1 MITIFL
7 FCSGLNA
14 QVWTVLQRLLGFIV
28 NAQFTVKILI
38 SSELHIQGCYS
49 YMYIHTYLQF
59 AFNDITFF
67 HLVNC
72 GNPTSPGSG
81 YLEAYENTTE
91 GAMIFFRCEPGFN
104 PAGRMRAVCG
114 SDGRWIPNPAEVRCT
129 GEQLVGGDWREGGG
143 GGGGGGHSFK
153 AQPTHLPTY
162 LLPSSLLPTQPIA
175 VSFIAAAHIHVI
187 KSPTRTTAVN
197 SKAVD
202 YQALT
207 CCSCHNISPHNYF
220 F

>member
-1 MITIFL
+1 M
-7 FCSGLNA
+7 
-14 QVWTVLQRLLGFIV
+14 LQRLLGFIV

-81 YLEAYENTTE
+81 YLEAYENTTD
-91 GAMIFFRCEPGFN
+91 GAMIFFRCELGFI

-114 SDGRWIPNPAEVRCT
+114 ADGRWIPNPAELRCT
-129 GEQLVGGDWREGGG
+129 GEQLVGEDWNVEGH
-143 GGGGGGHSFK
+143 HSK
-153 AQPTHLPTY
+153 PVPTHLPTPF
-162 LLPSSLLPTQPIA
+162 LPA
-175 VSFIAAAHIHVI
+175 
-187 KSPTRTTAVN
+187 
-197 SKAVD
+197 
-202 YQALT
+202 Y
-207 CCSCHNISPHNYF
+207 Y
-220 F
+220 